1 MAQSDMRTEDIMG
14 RYLYVEYE
22 RLVAV
27 KVRCR
32 NLAMNGCILEGEGLR
47 DAAFESA
54 SSVLLIDLPL
64 GAATFLVKVAPR
76 DAERP
81 DLLVATFFE
90 KATGAREYLQAYF
103 DLADAVRSEA

>member
-1 MAQSDMRTEDIMG
+1 MAQSDLRTDDIPG

-32 NLAMNGCILEGEGLR
+32 NLTMNGCVLEGEGLR
-47 DAAFESA
+47 DAAFESS

-64 GAATFLVKVAPR
+64 AAATFLVKVAPR
-76 DAERP
+76 DVDRP
-81 DLLVATFFE
+81 DLLVTTFFE
-90 KATGAREYLQAYF
+90 KATGAREFLQAYF
-103 DLADAVRSEA
+103 DLAEAVRSEA

>member
-1 MAQSDMRTEDIMG
+1 MPQSDMRTDDVPG

-27 KVRCR
+27 KVRCQ
-32 NLAMNGCILEGEGLR
+32 NLTMSGCTLEGESLR
-47 DAAFESA
+47 DAAFES
-54 SSVLLIDLPL
+54 SSAVLLIDLPL

-76 DAERP
+76 DAARP

-103 DLADAVRSEA
+103 DLAEAVRSEA